1 MLSVI
6 VCLEGIVIQFSLK
19 LFFWYR
25 QHCVI
30 GSRKSNRAI
39 NKNVTEESDRYL
51 FAIYFTYVV
60 SCFHFSFIR
69 SFITASSVFSDSSN
83 EKLFFFF
90 FFFCSRHRWKHI
102 FVLTLQDSKYSL
114 NLPMTYSNIYSGSIS
129 SSIFSMYNIPY

>member
-90 FFFCSRHRWKHI
+90 FFLLKTQVKAYLCSNTTGLKIQSQFTNDIFKHLFWFHI
-102 FVLTLQDSKYSL
+102 IL
-114 NLPMTYSNIYSGSIS
+114 NILDV
-129 SSIFSMYNIPY
+129 